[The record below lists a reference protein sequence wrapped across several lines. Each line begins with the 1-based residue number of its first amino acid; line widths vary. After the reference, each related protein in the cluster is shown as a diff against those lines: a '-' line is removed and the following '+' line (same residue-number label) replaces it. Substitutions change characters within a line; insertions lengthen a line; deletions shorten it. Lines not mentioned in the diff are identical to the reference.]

1 MQVTTKQGQNIF
13 DIAIQDT
20 GNVENAIA
28 IANNSDIGIT
38 DALALESVL
47 SIPDDI
53 EVDIKVK
60 NYYDRKQLKPATDTN
75 RAVNQDGIEFW
86 GIEID
91 FYVN

>member
-13 DIAIQDT
+13 DIAIQET

-28 IANNSDIGIT
+28 IASKSDIGIT
-38 DALALESVL
+38 DALALETVL

-60 NYYDRKQLKPATDTN
+60 NYYDRKQLKPATDTTGFS
-75 RAVNQDGIEFW
+75 QDGIEFW